1 MILLT
6 GGTGLVGSQ
15 LLFDLASSGKKV
27 RAIRRKESQMNVVD
41 RLFSAFPAF
50 KENIEWFESDVLDQ
64 FSLEEAMEGIDTIYH
79 GAAFISFY
87 PSERNKMMKINVEG
101 VANMVN
107 GALKKDVKRFC
118 HISSTA
124 SLGRVSGDQILDEN
138 SWWKTS
144 KDNSNYAISKYG
156 GEREVWRG
164 IEEGLNAFIINP
176 SIVIGPGNWKSGSTQ
191 MFSQVWK
198 GLPFYTEGV
207 AGFVDVRD
215 VSRSAIALM
224 EKGVSNERY
233 IINSE
238 NVTYRYVFDCIAESL
253 GKKKA
258 SIKVTPFLSALGW
271 RLEKIKSLLTNSHPM
286 ITKETAHSG
295 MMQYQY
301 SNEKIKKE
309 IGIEFI
315 SIEESVKYAAGF
327 FLKDIKDK

>member
-15 LLFDLASSGKKV
+15 LLFDLASAGKKV
-27 RAIRRKESQMNVVD
+27 RAIHRKESQMNVVD
-41 RLFSAFPAF
+41 RLFSAFPEH
-50 KENIEWFESDVLDQ
+50 KKNIEWFEGDVLDQ
-64 FSLEEAMEGIDTIYH
+64 FSLEESMVGIDTIYH
-79 GAAFISFY
+79 SAAYISFY
-87 PSERNKMMKINVEG
+87 PSERSKMMKTNVEG

-107 GALKKDVKRFC
+107 VALKKNIKRFC

-124 SLGRVSGDQILDEN
+124 SLGRVSGDELLDEN

-144 KDNSNYAISKYG
+144 KDNSNYSISKYG

-164 IEEGLNAFIINP
+164 IEEGLNAFIVNP

-207 AGFVDVRD
+207 GGFVDVRD

-233 IINSE
+233 ILNSE
-238 NVTYRYVFDCIAESL
+238 NETYRYVFDCIAESL

-258 SIKVTPFLSALGW
+258 YIKVTPFLSELGW
-271 RLEKIKSLLTNSHPM
+271 RLEKIKSLLTNSRPM

-295 MMQYQY
+295 MMQFHY

-309 IGIEFI
+309 TGIEFI
-315 SIEESVKYAAGF
+315 SVKESVKNAAGY
-327 FLKDIKDK
+327 FLKDIGVI